1 MHENQR
7 VTLAAGTVG
16 SATLLSRVFGYLRDM
31 LFAGVFGAGPIADA
45 FIAAFRIPNLL
56 RRLFG
61 EGSLGISFIPVF
73 AETMQREGSEEAF
86 RLARSSFRLLS
97 VILIAAA
104 VAGILLAPVITRLVA
119 YGFTK
124 FPDQFSLTVS
134 LTRIMFPYLF
144 FIGMVA
150 LSMGVLNVLGH
161 FAAPA
166 LAPVLLNL
174 AMIGSLLLAVFWSS
188 DPIVRVYALSVGVLV
203 GGGLQL
209 ALQLPF
215 LARTGLG
222 LRRQA
227 NLGHPGLKKI
237 GRLFLPATFGAAVF
251 QINTLVGNL
260 LASFL
265 PAGSIS
271 FLYFADRIVQFPLGV
286 FGISTATALLPS
298 LSRLEAAGDRE
309 AVKQT
314 FGFAMRLVFFINAPA
329 MVGLVILREPI
340 VALLFQRGQFGA
352 DATILTAKALL
363 YYACG
368 LWAFS
373 SVRIVA
379 AVFYAMQDA
388 RTPVKIAVA
397 SISTNLLLGWLLMK
411 PMQHAGLALALTLS
425 SVLNLGLSLAALR
438 SRLGSLGAKMIA
450 ASACKTALCSAIMG
464 FAVWGVSARLLTSE
478 VQTIAPLAGGLALSI
493 FTGLAS
499 YGLLSHILNGSELK
513 SFLKMLRGEPR

>member
-31 LFAGVFGAGPIADA
+31 VFAGVFGAGPIADA

-73 AETMQREGSEEAF
+73 AETMQQEGSEEAF
-86 RLARSSFRLLS
+86 RLARSAFRLLA

-104 VAGILLAPVITRLVA
+104 ACGIIFAPVVTRLVA
-119 YGFTK
+119 YGFTR
-124 FPDQFSLTVS
+124 FPDQLSLAVS

-174 AMIGSLLLAVFWSS
+174 AMIGSLLLAVFHSA
-188 DPIVRVYALSVGVLV
+188 DPIIRVYALSVGVLV

-209 ALQLPF
+209 VLQIPF
-215 LARTGLG
+215 LAGKG
-222 LRRQA
+222 LRLRRTTTF
-227 NLGHPGLKKI
+227 LHPGLKKI
-237 GRLFLPATFGAAVF
+237 GRLFVPATFGAAVF

-271 FLYFADRIVQFPLGV
+271 YLYFADRLVQFPLGI
-286 FGISTATALLPS
+286 FGISTATA
-298 LSRLEAAGDRE
+298 
-309 AVKQT
+309 
-314 FGFAMRLVFFINAPA
+314 
-329 MVGLVILREPI
+329 
-340 VALLFQRGQFGA
+340 
-352 DATILTAKALL
+352 
-363 YYACG
+363 
-368 LWAFS
+368 
-373 SVRIVA
+373 
-379 AVFYAMQDA
+379 
-388 RTPVKIAVA
+388 
-397 SISTNLLLGWLLMK
+397 
-411 PMQHAGLALALTLS
+411 
-425 SVLNLGLSLAALR
+425 
-438 SRLGSLGAKMIA
+438 
-450 ASACKTALCSAIMG
+450 
-464 FAVWGVSARLLTSE
+464 
-478 VQTIAPLAGGLALSI
+478 
-493 FTGLAS
+493 
-499 YGLLSHILNGSELK
+499 
-513 SFLKMLRGEPR
+513 